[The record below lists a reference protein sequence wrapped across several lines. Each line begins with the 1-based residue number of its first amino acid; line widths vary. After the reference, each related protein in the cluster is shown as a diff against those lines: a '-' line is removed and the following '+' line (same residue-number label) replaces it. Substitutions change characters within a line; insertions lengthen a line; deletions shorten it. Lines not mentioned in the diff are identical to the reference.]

1 MLDEQKFSLSQLKGI
16 SKVRKELLAKL
27 GITNLDEL
35 IRFFPRDYE
44 DWTTPKN
51 ISSLAENE
59 VETFVAR
66 VYRKPNLRRK
76 GPMSILKTVLN
87 DNENSQ
93 ITATWFNQP
102 YYESKLIVD
111 KSYLFRG
118 KIKRNGLILEIV
130 NPTFEAYNEDE
141 TAGIKPVYHLTA
153 GLTQGVIRRLVTDAL
168 AICNTEFEDPLPFDI
183 RKKLKL
189 CSVNYAYEKIH
200 HPNNSEEFEIARYRL
215 VFEELFLIQAGLK
228 LVKST
233 LVNKTKAI
241 PIPSK
246 SGILKPFYDHLPF
259 SLTESQIEVIGEV
272 LSDMKKEMPMNRLV
286 QGDVGSGKTVVSAAA
301 IYCCIRNGCQATL
314 MAPTAVLANQHF
326 NTMKTFFDGFDVKI
340 ELLTGSVT
348 AKRKKEINEATKAGD
363 IQLLIGTHA
372 ILEEGVTF
380 KNLGLAVTDEQ
391 HRFGVKQRSN
401 LSQKGDRLPHVL
413 VMSAT
418 PIPRTLGFVLYGD
431 LDISI
436 IKGMPKGRVPIETY
450 TATSGD
456 DHRIYELIDKQ
467 IEQGRQVYV
476 VCPMIESTEAAD
488 LNSVKELYAQM
499 KTDIFPHRKIGLM
512 YGSLPLKEKEI
523 VMNAFMCNE
532 IQVLVSTTVIEVGV
546 DNPNASIMLIL
557 NAERFGLA
565 QLHQL
570 RGRIGRGCYR
580 SICILKSDSDQ
591 DIAKERLRT
600 VCKNSDGFK
609 IAEQDLKLRGIGD
622 FFGTRQHGLPE
633 MKIANLYRD
642 AAILKDAQT
651 EIELLFEK
659 DPFLE
664 LPGNEMIL
672 PMIKRQFGNLYE
684 HIGL

>member
-1 MLDEQKFSLSQLKGI
+1 M
-16 SKVRKELLAKL
+16 
-27 GITNLDEL
+27 
-35 IRFFPRDYE
+35 
-44 DWTTPKN
+44 
-51 ISSLAENE
+51 
-59 VETFVAR
+59 
-66 VYRKPNLRRK
+66 
-76 GPMSILKTVLN
+76 
-87 DNENSQ
+87 
-93 ITATWFNQP
+93 
-102 YYESKLIVD
+102 
-111 KSYLFRG
+111 KS
-118 KIKRNGLILEIV
+118 
-130 NPTFEAYNEDE
+130 
-141 TAGIKPVYHLTA
+141 
-153 GLTQGVIRRLVTDAL
+153 
-168 AICNTEFEDPLPFDI
+168 
-183 RKKLKL
+183 
-189 CSVNYAYEKIH
+189 
-200 HPNNSEEFEIARYRL
+200 
-215 VFEELFLIQAGLK
+215 
-228 LVKST
+228 
-233 LVNKTKAI
+233 
-241 PIPSK
+241 
-246 SGILKPFYDHLPF
+246 
-259 SLTESQIEVIGEV
+259 
-272 LSDMKKEMPMNRLV
+272 
-286 QGDVGSGKTVVSAAA
+286 
-301 IYCCIRNGCQATL
+301 
-314 MAPTAVLANQHF
+314 
-326 NTMKTFFDGFDVKI
+326 FFDGFDVRI

-348 AKRKKEINEATKAGD
+348 AKKKKEINEATKSGD
-363 IQLLIGTHA
+363 IHLLIGTHA

-391 HRFGVKQRSN
+391 HRFGVKQRSS

-436 IKGMPKGRVPIETY
+436 IKGMPMGRVPIETY
-450 TATSGD
+450 TATSVD
-456 DHRIYELIDKQ
+456 DARIYGLIDKQ

-488 LNSVKELYAQM
+488 LGSVKELYAQM

-512 YGSLPLKEKEI
+512 YGSLPAKEKEA
-523 VMNAFMCNE
+523 VMDAFMSKE
-532 IQVLVSTTVIEVGV
+532 VQVLVSTTVIEVGV

-570 RGRIGRGCYR
+570 RGRIGRGGYR

-642 AAILKDAQT
+642 AAILKDAQG

-672 PMIKRQFGNLYE
+672 PMIKRQFGQLYE